1 MTAADFALVGIDSA
15 AVLAVYLWGM
25 GSVTTAYFF
34 GWSIGLAIDAIKKL

>member
-1 MTAADFALVGIDSA
+1 MTAADFALVGIDAS

-34 GWSIGLAIDAIKKL
+34 GWCIGLAIDVIKKL